1 MRPLLRGAATLALTS
16 ALVVTATLT
25 STASSDNNA
34 DHLTNWAVAP
44 QKAVTPQT
52 DEQDAYNQAHGRP
65 LPTPELL
72 QPSLDSG
79 LRPYRAKPKN
89 SLHGDYQC
97 GASDVLADLSKK
109 WIKEFEKQYPKVHIA
124 VNPPYAG
131 SLGALELIK
140 GNLDC
145 VFVSRELK
153 PSDIDGFHDAF
164 GYDPLSVP
172 VSGGSYRHYG
182 FLDSVGVIVNKDNP
196 LDKLSFDQLDAAL
209 STTRNHGGKA
219 ATTWGDL
226 GLTGDWA
233 DKPIHIVGLQPW
245 NGFEEFFRQ
254 RVLNTDGK
262 RGEWRPG
269 AADGST
275 PADPAVHWEKT
286 VFNIAKDVKDD
297 PYAIGYTGLAYVDQ
311 AVKVLSLSEHTGS
324 PAYAPTYENV
334 ASTAYPLSRVTYF
347 NVNKRPGK
355 QLDPVMEELMRF
367 ILSKRGQ
374 QVVAG
379 QQVFLPLRS
388 GQAAGSLRQIDTAP

>member
-1 MRPLLRGAATLALTS
+1 MRPALRTAATLALAS
-16 ALVVTATLT
+16 ALVVAGTVT
-25 STASSDNNA
+25 SMAGSDNSA
-34 DHLTNWAVAP
+34 DHLTTWAIAP
-44 QKAVTPQT
+44 REPVTPQT

-72 QPSLDSG
+72 QPTLDSG
-79 LRPYRAKPKN
+79 LRSYHAKPKN
-89 SLHGDYQC
+89 SLKGDYQC
-97 GASDVLADLSKK
+97 GASDVLADLSQR
-109 WIKEFEKQYPKVHIA
+109 WIKEFEKLYPKVNIS

-153 PSDIDGFHDAF
+153 PSDIKGFHDAF

-182 FLDSVGVIVNKDNP
+182 FLDSVGFIVNKDNP
-196 LDKLSFDQLDAAL
+196 LDKLSFEQLDAAL
-209 STTRNHGGKA
+209 STTRNHGSKP

-226 GLTGDWA
+226 GATGKWA
-233 DKPIHIVGLQPW
+233 DKPIHIVGIQPW
-245 NGFEEFFRQ
+245 NGFEEFVRQ
-254 RVLNTDGK
+254 RVLNADGK

-269 AADGST
+269 TADGST

-286 VFNIAKDVKDD
+286 VFNIAKEVKDD
-297 PYAIGYTGLAYVDQ
+297 PYAIGYTGMAYVDQ
-311 AVKVLSLSEHTGS
+311 PVKVLSLSERNGG
-324 PAYAPTYENV
+324 PAYAPTQENV
-334 ASTAYPLSRVTYF
+334 ASAAYPLSRVTYF

-355 QLDPVMEELMRF
+355 QLDTVMEELMRF
-367 ILSKRGQ
+367 ILSKQGQ
-374 QVVAG
+374 RVVGG

-388 GQAAGSLRQIDTAP
+388 GQAAESLKQLDSAP